1 MSLNESQ
8 IDAYRRLLRTMT
20 EMELTRE
27 RAKFRVN
34 MENDRNDLE
43 NDQKIF
49 LLIDAEIDNRAER
62 MAKEATNETE
72 TR

>member
-8 IDAYRRLLRTMT
+8 IDAYRRLFRTMT